1 VQIDNM
7 LADGL
12 REGRASLAL
21 SKDLEQ
27 FLLPGRAALRTRKP
41 YGKDASFNAM
51 RLARTE
57 IARSH
62 NYAAYNAA
70 YLNPYVDLIDVARSR
85 SGDPTCKI
93 CPQHATIGLMGERLR
108 DPYPVDSADVPIF
121 HPHCMCVLLPVV
133 SESPAQVTARLRE
146 EMEQAKA
153 EYLTPYMTPVAQ
165 LALIEVF
172 LGRAFMQMMGQVTQ
186 LPLL

>member
-1 VQIDNM
+1 
-7 LADGL
+7 
-12 REGRASLAL
+12 
-21 SKDLEQ
+21 
-27 FLLPGRAALRTRKP
+27 
-41 YGKDASFNAM
+41 
-51 RLARTE
+51 
-57 IARSH
+57 
-62 NYAAYNAA
+62 
-70 YLNPYVDLIDVARSR
+70 
-85 SGDPTCKI
+85 
-93 CPQHATIGLMGERLR
+93 
-108 DPYPVDSADVPIF
+108 
-121 HPHCMCVLLPVV
+121 MCVLLPVV